1 MPWWLDFII
10 LLFMTS
16 RKRITI
22 IGAATTST
30 TTLCSSRLLP
40 GKWLSQMSMQR
51 VSLTYHYFQ
60 KTLKFV
66 RYSQI
71 LDYSEHDCFSK
82 KVLSFLCYIRFS
94 QIVFYDLTSKFLFL
108 YATMLWCDTYFFL
121 FHISCAFFPSSYF
134 YFHELNDDD
143 WFVFLNGFDH
153 SIVYHWLSYAK

>member
-22 IGAATTST
+22 IGAATTSTT

-71 LDYSEHDCFSK
+71 LDYFEHDCTVSINNFHPIMADVPIIIQPNVFCLLYILDYELKYSSEQI
-82 KVLSFLCYIRFS
+82 LSLPYKCSTLLSLFLCLKNERC
-94 QIVFYDLTSKFLFL
+94 KKN
-108 YATMLWCDTYFFL
+108 C
-121 FHISCAFFPSSYF
+121 
-134 YFHELNDDD
+134 
-143 WFVFLNGFDH
+143 
-153 SIVYHWLSYAK
+153 

>member
-30 TTLCSSRLLP
+30 TALCSSRLLP

-71 LDYSEHDCFSK
+71 LDYSIFFEKREMLCFSNFFYATFHFHK
-82 KVLSFLCYIRFS
+82 LCLMIWLQNLNNPFWVWYLTGIIKLIHVL
-94 QIVFYDLTSKFLFL
+94 FYDIFVH
-108 YATMLWCDTYFFL
+108 YFGM
-121 FHISCAFFPSSYF
+121 ISQ
-134 YFHELNDDD
+134 
-143 WFVFLNGFDH
+143 
-153 SIVYHWLSYAK
+153 

>member
-30 TTLCSSRLLP
+30 TTALCSSRLLP

-60 KTLKFV
+60 KTLKLV

-82 KVLSFLCYIRFS
+82 KEKSF
-94 QIVFYDLTSKFLFL
+94 
-108 YATMLWCDTYFFL
+108 FFL
-121 FHISCAFFPSSYF
+121 KFFYAMFDFHKLCLMIWLQNLTKLDLI
-134 YFHELNDDD
+134 LN
-143 WFVFLNGFDH
+143 WNH
-153 SIVYHWLSYAK
+153 SIFFYMQQCFNV

>member
-30 TTLCSSRLLP
+30 TALCSSRLLP

-71 LDYSEHDCFSK
+71 LDYLEHDCFLK
-82 KVLSFLCYIRFS
+82 KDKCVL
-94 QIVFYDLTSKFLFL
+94 
-108 YATMLWCDTYFFL
+108 
-121 FHISCAFFPSSYF
+121 
-134 YFHELNDDD
+134 
-143 WFVFLNGFDH
+143 
-153 SIVYHWLSYAK
+153 

>member
-82 KVLSFLCYIRFS
+82 KVF
-94 QIVFYDLTSKFLFL
+94 
-108 YATMLWCDTYFFL
+108 YATFDFHKLCLMIWLQNFFFYMQQCFNVIL
-121 FHISCAFFPSSYF
+121 ISSYF
-134 YFHELNDDD
+134 I
-143 WFVFLNGFDH
+143 FLVLFFQVH
-153 SIVYHWLSYAK
+153 TSIFMN